1 MRLAAGALRHRIT
14 VEQLVS
20 EHDSDGATVETW
32 IDLFGQPLSADIV
45 PLSGRELMAA
55 QAVQSEVNTRI
66 RLRHRP
72 GLSAAMRVLHR
83 GTLYN
88 VQAVVPDPGS
98 GTGWVTLMCTSGL
111 NQG

>member
-1 MRLAAGALRHRIT
+1 MSIDAGRLRHR
-14 VEQLVS
+14 VSFEQMVVDL
-20 EHDSDGATVETW
+20 DSDGATVETW
-32 IDLFGQPLSADIV
+32 VDVFGQPLSAEIV

-72 GLSAAMRVLHR
+72 GLVAAMRAVHR
-83 GTLYN
+83 GTVYN
-88 VQAVVPDPGS
+88 IQAVVPDPGS
-98 GTGWVTLMCTSGL
+98 GTGWVTLMCVSGV